1 MIYKSCKFKIVAC
14 KGKCFR
20 LPLRRDISE
29 NVTSCHV
36 TSRQSKP
43 ARQRDVR
50 DIPPIGDVTRHASRM
65 DRRRALP
72 FFFLKAPSFSV
83 SLSQGLQEEG
93 GGYDH

>member
-1 MIYKSCKFKIVAC
+1 MIRKASIPKVAAH
-14 KGKCFR
+14 KGNNLR
-20 LPLRRDISE
+20 LPLRRDSQR
-29 NVTSCHV
+29 NVTSRHV

-43 ARQRDVR
+43 VRQRDVR

-72 FFFLKAPSFSV
+72 FFFLKAPSFPV
-83 SLSQGLQEEG
+83 SHPQGLQEEG